1 MYLMSLTFRAC
12 CLSLLVFALP
22 ACSVVKDAT
31 AFKPVKAWDRD
42 VLAQDAMQPDAN
54 RMNQFA
60 DDKIYF
66 SREASRGGGG
76 FGGGGCGC
84 N

>member
-1 MYLMSLTFRAC
+1 MLSILRLLPICLVVASLSGCALLKDMSDFE
-12 CLSLLVFALP
+12 
-22 ACSVVKDAT
+22 DI
-31 AFKPVKAWDRD
+31 KPWHRD
-42 VLAQDAMQPDAN
+42 VLAQDKMQTDAN
-54 RMNQFA
+54 AMDKVA
-60 DDKIYF
+60 DEKIYF

>member
-1 MYLMSLTFRAC
+1 M
-12 CLSLLVFALP
+12 
-22 ACSVVKDAT
+22 VKDAT
-31 AFKPVKAWDRD
+31 ALKEVKPWDRD
-42 VLAQDAMQPDAN
+42 ILAQEPMQLDAN
-54 RMNQFA
+54 RMNQLA